1 MHEKLAVRHGTYL
14 HIWLKEVLSV
24 VVNMISFSLAN
35 EVCVTSFPPLAT
47 PAMPCESN
55 NQPLCINVT
64 LVIHCWCW
72 LISRLFVLSLQVI
85 SKPINA
91 YHTCAINEV
100 SPSSCARTSALS
112 LSLCTFHT
120 CITDRLTLTF
130 LCKLWVAVGF
140 QSVIHIGNVNLTT
153 FMGQGLNKYP
163 ASFKIK
169 LVDGIHVWWKH
180 EGTAPRFPPNKNKVN
195 KIKIK
200 QRRRPEELSWCRF
213 SS

>member
-1 MHEKLAVRHGTYL
+1 
-14 HIWLKEVLSV
+14 
-24 VVNMISFSLAN
+24 
-35 EVCVTSFPPLAT
+35 
-47 PAMPCESN
+47 MPCESN

-72 LISRLFVLSLQVI
+72 LISRLFVLSLKVI
-85 SKPINA
+85 SKPIKA

-100 SPSSCARTSALS
+100 SPSSCARTSAHSLS

-120 CITDRLTLTF
+120 CITDRMTLTF

-140 QSVIHIGNVNLTT
+140 QSVVHIGNVNLTST
-153 FMGQGLNKYP
+153 FMGQRLYRYP

-169 LVDGIHVWWKH
+169 LVGGINFWWKD
-180 EGTAPRFPPNKNKVN
+180 EGTAPRFPPNKNKR
-195 KIKIK
+195 KIK
-200 QRRRPEELSWCRF
+200 QRRRPEELSWCRL